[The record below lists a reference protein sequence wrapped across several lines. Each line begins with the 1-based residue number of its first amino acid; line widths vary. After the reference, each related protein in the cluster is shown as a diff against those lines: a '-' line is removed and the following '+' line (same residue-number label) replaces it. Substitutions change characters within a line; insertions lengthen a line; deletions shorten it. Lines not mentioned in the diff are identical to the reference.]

1 MAREESGPWC
11 WSLWGG
17 LFWRAGGIK
26 GILLGMLLLDRR
38 IKGNRAACRSVCFFH
53 PLSLI
58 FDFRRS
64 EIIWSW
70 SRSWRKSSDP
80 SRGLLSL
87 LRGQRAGSDTVRED
101 DSSETSL
108 STAFPLGPAVLW
120 AFFSASMLLNCIVEK
135 VFSVLTVMWN
145 GNVHFF
151 HRVGGTAW
159 FHCVPSQELYSA
171 LEKLQWLVKI
181 YLREKT
187 NFVLKPLHFLLKMVG
202 PQCLMN
208 ICREHVDVF
217 VRHRAVLTL
226 YF

>member
-17 LFWRAGGIK
+17 LFWRAGGTK
-26 GILLGMLLLDRR
+26 GIPLGMLLLDRR
-38 IKGNRAACRSVCFFH
+38 IKGDRAACRSVCFFH
-53 PLSLI
+53 FSHPFTLI
-58 FDFRRS
+58 FGFRRS

-108 STAFPLGPAVLW
+108 STAFPLGPAVLL
-120 AFFSASMLLNCIVEK
+120 AFFPASMLLNCIVEK

-145 GNVHFF
+145 GNVRFF

-171 LEKLQWLVKI
+171 LEKLQWLVKM

-187 NFVLKPLHFLLKMVG
+187 NFAFKTTSLFIKKWLDHS
-202 PQCLMN
+202 
-208 ICREHVDVF
+208 
-217 VRHRAVLTL
+217 A
-226 YF
+226 